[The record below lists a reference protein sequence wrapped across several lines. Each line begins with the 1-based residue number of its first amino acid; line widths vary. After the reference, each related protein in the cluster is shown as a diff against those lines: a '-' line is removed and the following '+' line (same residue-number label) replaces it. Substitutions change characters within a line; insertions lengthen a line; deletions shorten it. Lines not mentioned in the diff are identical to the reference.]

1 MRLPTKGKGLEHT
14 LQKGQPSAATAQRW
28 EPVKSRSILSS
39 RAAEAQVLLQTVG
52 LICEHKMTL
61 HQELSSSELSWCKE
75 HQALV
80 GPQPYPHKVLSY
92 TEQRRVMQGTA
103 CDQQATPSGHTVFT
117 RPETARGP
125 SQPGSPYCQQF
136 VSMCGEGQFPQAA
149 PATL

>member
-1 MRLPTKGKGLEHT
+1 MRLPSKGKGLEHT

-39 RAAEAQVLLQTVG
+39 RPAEAQVLLQTVG
-52 LICEHKMTL
+52 LICDHKMTL

-75 HQALV
+75 QQQAVV

-92 TEQRRVMQGTA
+92 REQRRVMKVTA

-117 RPETARGP
+117 RAETASGP
-125 SQPGSPYCQQF
+125 SPPGSPLCQQF
-136 VSMCGEGQFPQAA
+136 VSMG
-149 PATL
+149 